1 MLLLSGTGKKY
12 TSGPRY
18 WNVRVLVNT
27 GTFLVYQYCLKMWYL
42 CSQEC
47 VGVIQKL
54 TILECKNGLVLS
66 NTRVPVSGTWS
77 LLFPCYPQLSPKV
90 VILRLKRSK
99 FSWKVTAHYGL
110 WGKTDWHP
118 INENLYWW
126 MEVVPKIGK
135 ENSQIRNPNQITL
148 CNFLRRYAG
157 IICIYFCC
165 CKLNVKSVFLLL
177 GVLVLWRSAHFR
189 ICLHPSISPFPSL
202 SISTF
207 LKVKTF
213 NIMEK

>member
-1 MLLLSGTGKKY
+1 MSMPNLRQFHKKCY
-12 TSGPRY
+12 CCQELHSQLNWNLTSKHIRFSFFHKI
-18 WNVRVLVNT
+18 T
-27 GTFLVYQYCLKMWYL
+27 L
-42 CSQEC
+42 CYS
-47 VGVIQKL
+47 
-54 TILECKNGLVLS
+54 
-66 NTRVPVSGTWS
+66 
-77 LLFPCYPQLSPKV
+77 QLSPKV
-90 VILRLKRSK
+90 VILRFKRSK

-110 WGKTDWHP
+110 WEKTDWHP

-126 MEVVPKIGK
+126 MEAVPKIGK
-135 ENSQIRNPNQITL
+135 KNSQIRNPNQIIL

-157 IICIYFCC
+157 IICIYFC